1 MRRSVS
7 RGASG
12 STVVLASL
20 LLVSLGLN
28 AGIWFLR
35 YSQGSAAGYDEGYA
49 LGFQAGSGGGYNVRD
64 PTYAEAMDFIEMD
77 DTDSLGYR
85 DDFDCTRFAAAFKQ
99 NAFEEG
105 IRCYYVN
112 VYFKGSTG
120 HSIVAFDTVDRG
132 LIFIEP
138 QHDQEVNLVKGSS
151 YCELNDLQGVND
163 DVIIDYVLIP

>member
-1 MRRSVS
+1 MRGSVS
-7 RGASG
+7 RGALR

-35 YSQGSAAGYDEGYA
+35 YSQGSAAGYDKGYA
-49 LGFQAGSGGGYNVRD
+49 LGFQAGSVGGYSVRD
-64 PTYAEAMDFIEMD
+64 PTYAEAMDFIEKD
-77 DTDSLGYR
+77 STDSLSYR

-105 IRCYYVN
+105 LRCYYVN
-112 VYFKGSTG
+112 VYFQGSTG

-132 LIFIEP
+132 MIFIEP
-138 QHDQEVNLVKGSS
+138 QHDKEVNLNKGSS
-151 YCELNDLQGVND
+151 YCKINDLQGTTD
-163 DVIIDYVLIP
+163 DVIVDYILIP